1 MADQYGYTAQLLEG
15 LFSGDKGQLRQQRQQ
30 MQLSQLQQMQ
40 QQRESEMEI
49 QAKMMENQALLYEQ
63 AKKDVVR
70 DKDKEYLRDMLNKGI
85 TYMQSEIDQ
94 KYNGSIFR
102 NITKVWI
109 TCNGSFSYGYF
120 HIHNPKI
127 HTKWCSRFC

>member
-49 QAKMMENQALLYEQ
+49 QAQMMENQALLYEQ

-85 TYMQSEIDQ
+85 TYMQS
-94 KYNGSIFR
+94 
-102 NITKVWI
+102 
-109 TCNGSFSYGYF
+109 
-120 HIHNPKI
+120 
-127 HTKWCSRFC
+127 